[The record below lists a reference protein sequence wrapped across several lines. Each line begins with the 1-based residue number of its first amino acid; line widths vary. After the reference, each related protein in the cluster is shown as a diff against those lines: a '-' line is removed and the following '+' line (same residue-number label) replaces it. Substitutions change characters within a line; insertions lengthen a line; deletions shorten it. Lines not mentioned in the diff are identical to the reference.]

1 MSEEHSLDY
10 DLETFET
17 LLNQAVQLVIERYSN
32 LDDAPAYA
40 GLSPAEVE
48 SWFDEEMPGV
58 GMDSKLL
65 LEEVRNRV
73 METATLNIGPHHHAY
88 VNTCGNHVSII
99 AELLAAAVNQNLG
112 KWHLSPA
119 MSEIEK
125 RIIQWTGEL
134 IAYSGQCAGVLTSG
148 GSAANLAGLT
158 MARNIMFEKEAV
170 REKGLHALPPLV
182 VYASAEVHG
191 CMDKSVELL
200 GIGSNNLRK
209 IPVDDQ
215 QKIDLGKLRDAIN
228 RDIEAGLRP
237 FCLVGN
243 AGTVNS
249 GAIDPLDELEK
260 IARAH
265 GMWFHVDGAYGGLA
279 AMLDSLR
286 DRYRGLEKADSIAID
301 FHKWF
306 YQPFEAGCVLVR
318 QWSDMERSYYKSAS
332 YLSTDDQS
340 DQRFDFNKYNFQ
352 LSRNARALKI
362 WMSYKAYGTERI
374 KQAVAKDIDLT
385 NYLDEMIRE
394 SGDFELCSPAS
405 LSICC
410 FRYLGSLP
418 ASSTAEV
425 DKLNSDIIPALESDG
440 RVFITGT
447 LLNGRPVIRACQINH
462 RMQKHDMNFLVQVI
476 REVGESIAVKS
487 N

>member
-1 MSEEHSLDY
+1 MTDSLDF
-10 DLETFET
+10 DLDEFHR
-17 LLNQAVQLVIERYSN
+17 LLAKAVDLVIERYRD

-40 GLSPAEVE
+40 GLTPAEVE
-48 SWFDEEMPGV
+48 SWFDEDMPDL
-58 GMDSKLL
+58 GMDTNHLL
-65 LEEVRNRV
+65 AEVQKKV
-73 METATLNIGPHHHAY
+73 MDTATLNIGPHHHAY

-99 AELLAAAVNQNLG
+99 AELLASAVNQNLG

-125 RIIQWTGEL
+125 RIVQWTGEL
-134 IAYSGQCAGVLTSG
+134 IGYSDQTAGVLTSG

-158 MARNIMFEKEAV
+158 IARNIMFENESV
-170 REKGLHALPPLV
+170 REKGLSALPPLV
-182 VYASAEVHG
+182 VYTSEEVHG
-191 CMDKSVELL
+191 CVDKSIELL

-209 IPVDDQ
+209 IPVDAE
-215 QKIDLGKLRDAIN
+215 QKINLDELRNAIKQ
-228 RDIEAGLRP
+228 DIENGLKP
-237 FCLVGN
+237 FCVVGN

-260 IARAH
+260 IARKNA
-265 GMWFHVDGAYGGLA
+265 MWFHVDGAYGGLA
-279 AMLDSLR
+279 AMLDEIR
-286 DRYRGLEKADSIAID
+286 DDYRGLEKADSIAID

-306 YQPFEAGCVLVR
+306 YQPFEAGCVLVK

-362 WMSYKAYGTERI
+362 WMSYKAYGTDRI
-374 KQAVAKDIDLT
+374 KQAVAKDIGLT
-385 NYLDEMIRE
+385 NYLEEIINKSD
-394 SGDFELCSPAS
+394 DFEICCPAS

-410 FRYLGSLP
+410 FRYTGALSGSDVD
-418 ASSTAEV
+418 AV
-425 DKLNSDIIPALESDG
+425 DKLNTLIIPALESDA

-447 LLNGRPVIRACQINH
+447 LLDERPVIRACQINH
-462 RMQKHDMNFLVQVI
+462 RMQKKDIDFLVQVI
-476 REVGESIAVKS
+476 RDVGTSIAI
-487 N
+487 